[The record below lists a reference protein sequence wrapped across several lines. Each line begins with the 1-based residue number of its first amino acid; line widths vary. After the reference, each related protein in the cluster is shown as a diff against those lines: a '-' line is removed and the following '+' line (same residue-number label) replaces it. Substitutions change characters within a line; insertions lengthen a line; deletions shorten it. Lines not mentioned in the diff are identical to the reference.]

1 MNQKQHSLINGL
13 APDPILRLNP
23 WWGGQLPPFPQI
35 LPGHAHG
42 PKKSSSIV
50 QTYLQLWARPHV
62 SVKSQ
67 NVFIDHCLKQSV
79 VLFHDVTTSD
89 VTSRL
94 LQRKPWNTFSV
105 VFPSHIVGFSPNLV
119 YITFPPLHKCR
130 ESRKLI
136 ERFFGRF
143 SRHVRFAALKGGVKY
158 PHSIDLVEHVPEH
171 KKSKFILDRLK
182 D

>member
-1 MNQKQHSLINGL
+1 MG
-13 APDPILRLNP
+13 
-23 WWGGQLPPFPQI
+23 GGQLPPFPQI

-50 QTYLQLWARPHV
+50 QTYLQLWARPHA

-105 VFPSHIVGFSPNLV
+105 VFSSHIVGFSPNLV
-119 YITFPPLHKCR
+119 YIIFPPLHKCR
-130 ESRKLI
+130 PSRKLI

-143 SRHVRFAALKGGVKY
+143 SRHVRLADLKRGVRY
-158 PHSIDLVEHVPEH
+158 PHSKFQNLTWIDW
-171 KKSKFILDRLK
+171 KNKFCATIRQSFWFRNSEGKIIYENGARD
-182 D
+182 